1 MNDDFDVLDPDDIG
15 LKAVFG
21 DRFYYATKEEVADA
35 EFEPVESKPNGLK
48 SLLKWGIGFGA
59 LCLLIFYWQQ
69 AGLVDP
75 SVALPCM
82 CVCTAL
88 AGYGVGKNGGR

>member
-1 MNDDFDVLDPDDIG
+1 MPDDFDVLDPDDIG

-21 DRFYYATKEEVADA
+21 DRFHDATKDTPMDA
-35 EFEPVESKPNGLK
+35 EAEPAEEKTDNLK
-48 SLLKWGIGFGA
+48 SRVKWGVGFGS

-82 CVCTAL
+82 CVCAAL
-88 AGYGVGKNGGR
+88 AGYGVGRNGGR